1 MASRE
6 AYDTLGFG
14 SRGGLL
20 PCRLERRW
28 TKDLYDVG
36 VALSSRP
43 QPTPIGP
50 RRVGFGSS
58 RLACMLG
65 GLALEIAA
73 EQIEGAERKPSP
85 FKIMAFIT
93 CPALMRSPS
102 YLPSWASMHSTKPI

>member
-1 MASRE
+1 MANRE

-43 QPTPIGP
+43 QPTLIGP

-65 GLALEIAA
+65 GLALEKAA
-73 EQIEGAERKPSP
+73 EQKEGGGEEAQPV
-85 FKIMAFIT
+85 
-93 CPALMRSPS
+93 
-102 YLPSWASMHSTKPI
+102 